1 MFLCH
6 QLFRQQDKARTPPEG
21 DRDMLFR
28 RLIQIHIRPEADKQ
42 HQEDVDE
49 GLSAWKAVRIVE
61 SMPDKVQ
68 RIDGKARKKDQEQS
82 AVDGFLLHCDLLTC
96 EIHQKEE
103 EYRDTAVDIR
113 PVVKT
118 DLRLH
123 ISDMA
128 GDHVKDREIRA
139 PRLRKVKIT
148 GRRALQRI
156 DLRKQDSCCQ
166 SA

>member
-1 MFLCH
+1 
-6 QLFRQQDKARTPPEG
+6 
-21 DRDMLFR
+21 MLFR

-61 SMPDKVQ
+61 SMPDKIQ

-103 EYRDTAVDIR
+103 EYRCSFSRKMQNIFASFA
-113 PVVKT
+113 KT
-118 DLRLH
+118 YF
-123 ISDMA
+123 
-128 GDHVKDREIRA
+128 KN
-139 PRLRKVKIT
+139 RKRT
-148 GRRALQRI
+148 F
-156 DLRKQDSCCQ
+156 
-166 SA
+166 